1 MKRLALLVFTA
12 MLVSLIF
19 GPVVAAQDA
28 KTLVNRGL
36 ELCNDGKFDQAIK
49 EFDVALKLKPNDAA
63 IITYRGVA
71 KYAKGQNDA
80 ALQDFEQ
87 AIKLDPKHGK
97 AYYQRGMIY
106 EKQENYEKAIADIK
120 QAKSL
125 GYGVE
130 TDWINNL
137 ERKAAA
143 KK

>member
-1 MKRLALLVFTA
+1 MKRLTLLVLTA
-12 MLVSLIF
+12 MLVSWLS
-19 GPVVAAQDA
+19 GPLMAADDV
-28 KTLVNRGL
+28 KTVVNRGL
-36 ELCNDGKFDQAIK
+36 ELCNDGKFDQAIRD
-49 EFDVALKLKPNDAA
+49 FDAALKLKPNDPA

-71 KYAKGQNDA
+71 RYAKGQNDA

-97 AYYQRGMIY
+97 AYYQRGMVY
-106 EKQENYEKAIADIK
+106 EKKENYEKALADIQ

-130 TDWINNL
+130 PDFIKYL
-137 ERKAAA
+137 ERRITA

>member
-1 MKRLALLVFTA
+1 MKRLTLLVLTA
-12 MLVSLIF
+12 MLVSLLSL
-19 GPVVAAQDA
+19 PLMAAEDA
-28 KTLVNRGL
+28 KTIVNRGL
-36 ELCNDGKFDQAIK
+36 ELCNAGKFDQAIQ
-49 EFDVALKLKPNDAA
+49 EFDMALKLKPNDAA

-106 EKQENYEKAIADIK
+106 EKKENYEKAVADIK

-130 TDWINNL
+130 TDWIKNL

>member
-1 MKRLALLVFTA
+1 MKRLALLVLTA
-12 MLVSLIF
+12 MLVTLFS
-19 GPVVAAQDA
+19 GPVMAADDV

-36 ELCNDGKFDQAIK
+36 ELCNDGKFDQALK
-49 EFDVALKLKPNDAA
+49 EFEAALKLKPNDPL

-71 KYAKGQNDA
+71 KYAKGQNEA

-87 AIKLDPKHGK
+87 AIKLDSKCGK
-97 AYYQRGMIY
+97 AYYQRGMVY
-106 EKQENYEKAIADIK
+106 EKQENYAKAVEDMK

-130 TDWINNL
+130 ADWIQNL